1 MRRIALAGKPN
12 AGKST
17 FFSAATMSDVE
28 MANYPFTTIDPNR
41 GVAHARTRCP
51 CTDRDADCGICRE
64 GARYVPVELVDIA
77 GLVPGA
83 HTGRGLGNQ
92 FLDALTTAEAIVTVI
107 DAAGAT
113 TAEGEPVAVGT
124 TDPLEEVAFIED
136 ELEAWM
142 AQIIADN
149 WAGVRRSARAPGFDL
164 DGALADVLSGLGITD
179 HVITA
184 VLREAE
190 YPTQVDAWGDGEFTM
205 LAAAVRQRAKPIV
218 VCANK
223 VDIAPAETVAAL
235 EDETEAVMTA
245 AIAERTLRR
254 GVDAGVLDYRPGD
267 DSFRVTQDLD
277 VQQRAGLDAIAEL
290 LTRYGSTG
298 VQATIDRAVY
308 DRLELITVYPV
319 QNETRWT
326 DAGGQML
333 PDALLLPAGST
344 PRDLAYAVHSD
355 IGDGYLHAV
364 DARTQRRI
372 GDATTLEE
380 GAVIKIVSTAD

>member
-124 TDPLEEVAFIED
+124 TDPLEEVRFIEE

-149 WAGVRRSARAPGFDL
+149 WTSVRRGARAPGFDL
-164 DGALADVLSGLGITD
+164 DASLAEVLSGLGITD

-190 YPTQVDAWGDGEFTM
+190 YPAQVDAWGDGEFTM
-205 LAAAVRQRAKPIV
+205 LAQAVRQRAKPIV
-218 VCANK
+218 ICANK
-223 VDIAPAETVAAL
+223 VDLAPSANIADLQAET
-235 EDETEAVMTA
+235 DAVLTA

-254 GVDAGVLDYRPGD
+254 GVEAGVVEYRPGD
-267 DSFRVTQDLD
+267 DEFQITGEVDA
-277 VQQRAGLDAIAEL
+277 QQRAGLDAIADL
-290 LTRYGSTG
+290 LAQHGSTG
-298 VQATIDRAVY
+298 VQETIDRAVY
-308 DRLELITVYPV
+308 GRLDLITAYPV

-326 DAGGQML
+326 DASGQML

-355 IGDGYLHAV
+355 IGEGYLYAI
-364 DARTQRRI
+364 DARSQRRI
-372 GDATTLEE
+372 GEATALEE

>member
-124 TDPLEEVAFIED
+124 TDPLEEVRFIEE

-149 WAGVRRSARAPGFDL
+149 WTSVRRGARAPGFDL
-164 DGALADVLSGLGITD
+164 DAALAEVLSGLGITD

-190 YPTQVDAWGDGEFTM
+190 YPAQVDAWGDGEFTM
-205 LAAAVRQRAKPIV
+205 LAQAVRQRAKPIV
-218 VCANK
+218 ICANK
-223 VDIAPAETVAAL
+223 VDLAPSANIADLQTET
-235 EDETEAVMTA
+235 DAVLTA

-254 GVDAGVLDYRPGD
+254 GVEAGVVEYRPGD
-267 DSFRVTQDLD
+267 DEFQITGEVDA
-277 VQQRAGLDAIAEL
+277 QQRAGLDAIADL
-290 LTRYGSTG
+290 LAQHGSTG
-298 VQATIDRAVY
+298 VQETIDRAVY
-308 DRLELITVYPV
+308 GRLELITAYPV

-326 DAGGQML
+326 DASGQML

-355 IGDGYLHAV
+355 IGEGYLYAI
-364 DARTQRRI
+364 DARSQRRI
-372 GDATTLEE
+372 GEATALEE

>member
-51 CTDRDADCGICRE
+51 CNDRDADCGICRD

-124 TDPLEEVAFIED
+124 TDPLEEVAFIEE

-149 WAGVRRSARAPGFDL
+149 WTSVRRSARAPGFDL

-179 HVITA
+179 RVITA

-190 YPTQVDAWGDGEFTM
+190 YPTQVDAWGDTEFTM
-205 LAAAVRQRAKPIV
+205 LARAVRQRAKPIV

-223 VDIAPAETVAAL
+223 VDIAPTETVAAL
-235 EDETEAVMTA
+235 EKETEAVMTA

-254 GVDAGVLDYRPGD
+254 GVDAGMLDYRPGD

-277 VQQRAGLDAIAEL
+277 EQQRAGLDAIAEL

-326 DAGGQML
+326 DASGQML
-333 PDALLLPAGST
+333 PDALLLPAGAT

-355 IGDGYLHAV
+355 IGEGYLHAV

-372 GDATTLEE
+372 GEATTLEE
-380 GAVIKIVSTAD
+380 GAVVKIVSTAD

>member
-124 TDPLEEVAFIED
+124 TDPLEEVRFIEE

-149 WAGVRRSARAPGFDL
+149 WTSVRRGARAPGFDL
-164 DGALADVLSGLGITD
+164 DASLAEVLSGLGITD

-190 YPTQVDAWGDGEFTM
+190 YPAQVDAWGDGEFTM
-205 LAAAVRQRAKPIV
+205 LAQAVRQRAKPIV
-218 VCANK
+218 ICANK
-223 VDIAPAETVAAL
+223 VDLAPSANIADLQAET
-235 EDETEAVMTA
+235 DAVLTA

-254 GVDAGVLDYRPGD
+254 GVEAGVVEYRPGD
-267 DSFRVTQDLD
+267 DEFQITGEVDA
-277 VQQRAGLDAIAEL
+277 QQRAGLDAIADL
-290 LTRYGSTG
+290 LAQHGSTG
-298 VQATIDRAVY
+298 VQETIDRAVY
-308 DRLELITVYPV
+308 GRLDLITAYPV

-326 DAGGQML
+326 DASGQML

-344 PRDLAYAVHSD
+344 PRDLAYAVHTD
-355 IGDGYLHAV
+355 IGEGYLYAI
-364 DARTQRRI
+364 DARSQRRI
-372 GDATTLEE
+372 GEATALEE

>member
-1 MRRIALAGKPN
+1 
-12 AGKST
+12 
-17 FFSAATMSDVE
+17 
-28 MANYPFTTIDPNR
+28 
-41 GVAHARTRCP
+41 
-51 CTDRDADCGICRE
+51 
-64 GARYVPVELVDIA
+64 
-77 GLVPGA
+77 
-83 HTGRGLGNQ
+83 
-92 FLDALTTAEAIVTVI
+92 
-107 DAAGAT
+107 
-113 TAEGEPVAVGT
+113 
-124 TDPLEEVAFIED
+124 
-136 ELEAWM
+136 
-142 AQIIADN
+142 
-149 WAGVRRSARAPGFDL
+149 
-164 DGALADVLSGLGITD
+164 
-179 HVITA
+179 
-184 VLREAE
+184 
-190 YPTQVDAWGDGEFTM
+190 M

-235 EDETEAVMTA
+235 EDETDAVMTA

-267 DSFRVTQDLD
+267 DGFQVTQDLD
-277 VQQRAGLDAIAEL
+277 EQQRAGLDAIAEL
-290 LTRYGSTG
+290 LSRYGSTG

-326 DAGGQML
+326 DASGQML
-333 PDALLLPAGST
+333 PDALLLPVGAT

-372 GDATTLEE
+372 GEATTLEE

>member
-1 MRRIALAGKPN
+1 
-12 AGKST
+12 
-17 FFSAATMSDVE
+17 
-28 MANYPFTTIDPNR
+28 
-41 GVAHARTRCP
+41 
-51 CTDRDADCGICRE
+51 
-64 GARYVPVELVDIA
+64 
-77 GLVPGA
+77 
-83 HTGRGLGNQ
+83 
-92 FLDALTTAEAIVTVI
+92 VTVI

-124 TDPLEEVAFIED
+124 TDPLEEVAFIEE

-149 WAGVRRSARAPGFDL
+149 WSSVRRGARAPGFDL
-164 DGALADVLSGLGITD
+164 DAALAEVLSGLGITD
-179 HVITA
+179 QVITT

-190 YPTQVDAWGDGEFTM
+190 YPTQVDAWGDTEFTM

-254 GVDAGVLDYRPGD
+254 GVEAGVLDYRPGD
-267 DSFRVTQDLD
+267 DGFQVTQDLD
-277 VQQRAGLDAIAEL
+277 EQQRAGLDAIAEL
-290 LTRYGSTG
+290 LSRYGSTG

-326 DAGGQML
+326 DASGQML
-333 PDALLLPAGST
+333 PDALLLPAGAT

-355 IGDGYLHAV
+355 IGEGYLHAV

-372 GDATTLEE
+372 GEATTLEE

>member
-124 TDPLEEVAFIED
+124 TDPLEEVAFIEE

-149 WAGVRRSARAPGFDL
+149 WSSVRRSARAPGFDL
-164 DGALADVLSGLGITD
+164 DGALAEVLSGLGITD

-190 YPTQVDAWGDGEFTM
+190 YPTQVDAWGDAEFTM
-205 LAAAVRQRAKPIV
+205 LAAAVRERAKPIV

-235 EDETEAVMTA
+235 EDETDAVMTA

-267 DSFRVTQDLD
+267 DGFQVTQDLD
-277 VQQRAGLDAIAEL
+277 EQQRAGLDAIAEL
-290 LTRYGSTG
+290 LSRYGSTG

-326 DAGGQML
+326 DASGQML
-333 PDALLLPAGST
+333 PDALLLPVGAT

-372 GDATTLEE
+372 GEGTTLEE

>member
-235 EDETEAVMTA
+235 EDETDAVMTA

-277 VQQRAGLDAIAEL
+277 AQQRAGLDAIAEL

-326 DAGGQML
+326 DAAGQML

>member
-51 CTDRDADCGICRE
+51 CRDRDGDCGICQD

-113 TAEGEPVAVGT
+113 TAEGEPVPVGT
-124 TDPLEEVAFIED
+124 TDPLEEVAFIEE

-149 WAGVRRSARAPGFDL
+149 WSAVRRGARAPGFDL
-164 DGALADVLSGLGITD
+164 DTALADVLSGLGITD
-179 HVITA
+179 HVITT

-190 YPTQVDAWGDGEFTM
+190 YPNQVDAWGDAEFTT
-205 LAAAVRQRAKPIV
+205 LAKAVRERAKPVV

-235 EDETEAVMTA
+235 ETETDAVMTA

-267 DSFRVTQDLD
+267 DSFQVTQELD
-277 VQQRAGLDAIAEL
+277 EQQRAGLDAIAEL
-290 LTRYGSTG
+290 LTRHGSTG

-326 DAGGQML
+326 DASGQML

-372 GDATTLEE
+372 GEATRLEE
-380 GAVIKIVSTAD
+380 GAVVKIVSTAD

>member
-124 TDPLEEVAFIED
+124 TDPLEEVAFIEE

-149 WAGVRRSARAPGFDL
+149 WSSVRRSARAPGFDL

-190 YPTQVDAWGDGEFTM
+190 YPTQVDAWGDAEFTM
-205 LAAAVRQRAKPIV
+205 LAAAVRERAKPIV

-235 EDETEAVMTA
+235 EDETDAVMTA

-267 DSFRVTQDLD
+267 DGFQVTQDLD
-277 VQQRAGLDAIAEL
+277 EQQRAGLDAIAEL
-290 LTRYGSTG
+290 LSRYGSTG

-326 DAGGQML
+326 DASGQML
-333 PDALLLPAGST
+333 PDALLLPVGAT

-372 GDATTLEE
+372 GEGTTLEE

>member
-235 EDETEAVMTA
+235 EDETDAVMTA

-277 VQQRAGLDAIAEL
+277 AQQRAGLDAIAEL

>member
-124 TDPLEEVAFIED
+124 TDPLEEVRFIEE

-149 WAGVRRSARAPGFDL
+149 WTSVRRGARAPGFDL
-164 DGALADVLSGLGITD
+164 DAALAEVLSGLGITD

-190 YPTQVDAWGDGEFTM
+190 YPAQVDAWGDGEFTM
-205 LAAAVRQRAKPIV
+205 LAQAVRQRAKPIV
-218 VCANK
+218 ICANK
-223 VDIAPAETVAAL
+223 VDLAPSANIADLQTET
-235 EDETEAVMTA
+235 DAVLTA

-254 GVDAGVLDYRPGD
+254 GVEAGVVEYRPGD
-267 DSFRVTQDLD
+267 DEFQITGEVDA
-277 VQQRAGLDAIAEL
+277 QQRAGLDAIADL
-290 LTRYGSTG
+290 LAQHGSTG
-298 VQATIDRAVY
+298 VQETIDRAVY
-308 DRLELITVYPV
+308 GRLDLITAYPV

-326 DAGGQML
+326 DASGQML

-355 IGDGYLHAV
+355 IGEGYLYAI
-364 DARTQRRI
+364 DARSQRRI
-372 GDATTLEE
+372 GEATALEE

>member
-124 TDPLEEVAFIED
+124 TDPLEEVAFIEE

-149 WAGVRRSARAPGFDL
+149 WTSVRRSARAPGFDL

-190 YPTQVDAWGDGEFTM
+190 YPTQVDAWGDAEFTM
-205 LAAAVRQRAKPIV
+205 LAAAVRERAKPIV

-235 EDETEAVMTA
+235 EDETDAVMTA

-267 DSFRVTQDLD
+267 DGFQVTQDLD
-277 VQQRAGLDAIAEL
+277 EQQRAGLDAIAEL
-290 LTRYGSTG
+290 LSRYGSTG

-326 DAGGQML
+326 DASGQML
-333 PDALLLPAGST
+333 PDALLLPVGAT

-372 GDATTLEE
+372 GEATTLEE

>member
-51 CTDRDADCGICRE
+51 CTDRDADCGLCAD

-83 HTGRGLGNQ
+83 HEGRGLGNQ

-113 TAEGEPVAVGT
+113 TAEGDPVAVGT
-124 TDPLEEVAFIED
+124 TDPLAEVAFIEE

-149 WAGVRRSARAPGFDL
+149 WAGVRRSARAPSFDL
-164 DGALADVLSGLGITD
+164 DAALAEVLSGLGITD

-184 VLREAE
+184 VLRDAE
-190 YPTQVDAWGDGEFTM
+190 YPTRVDAWGDAEFTM
-205 LAAAVRQRAKPIV
+205 LAQAVRRRAKPIV
-218 VCANK
+218 LCANK
-223 VDIAPAETVAAL
+223 VDLATAENISRLRAET
-235 EDETEAVMTA
+235 DAVMTA

-254 GVDAGVLDYRPGD
+254 GVDAGVVEYRPGD
-267 DSFRVTQDLD
+267 DTFQVIGD
-277 VQQRAGLDAIAEL
+277 VDADQRAGLDAIADL
-290 LTRYGSTG
+290 LERFGSTG
-298 VQATIDRAVY
+298 VQATIDQAVY
-308 DRLELITVYPV
+308 DRLGLITVYPV
-319 QNETRWT
+319 QNESRWT

-333 PDALLLPAGST
+333 PDALLLPSGAT
-344 PRDLAYAVHSD
+344 PKDLAYAVHTD
-355 IGDGYLHAV
+355 IGEGYLYAV
-364 DARTQRRI
+364 DARSQRRI
-372 GDATTLEE
+372 GESTTLEE
-380 GAVIKIVSTAD
+380 GAVVKIVSTAD

>member
-235 EDETEAVMTA
+235 EDETDAVMTA

-277 VQQRAGLDAIAEL
+277 AQQRAGLDAIAEL

-372 GDATTLEE
+372 GEATTLEE

>member
-124 TDPLEEVAFIED
+124 TEPLEEVRFIEE

-149 WAGVRRSARAPGFDL
+149 WTSVRRGARAPGFDL
-164 DGALADVLSGLGITD
+164 DASLAEVLSGLGITD

-190 YPTQVDAWGDGEFTM
+190 YPAQVDAWGDGEFTM
-205 LAAAVRQRAKPIV
+205 LAQAVRQRAKPIV
-218 VCANK
+218 ICANK
-223 VDIAPAETVAAL
+223 VDLAPSANIADLQAET
-235 EDETEAVMTA
+235 DAVLTA

-254 GVDAGVLDYRPGD
+254 GVEAGVVEYRPGD
-267 DSFRVTQDLD
+267 DEFQITGEVDA
-277 VQQRAGLDAIAEL
+277 QQRAGLDAIADL
-290 LTRYGSTG
+290 LAQHGSTG
-298 VQATIDRAVY
+298 VQETIDRAVY
-308 DRLELITVYPV
+308 GRLDLITAYPV

-326 DAGGQML
+326 DASGQML

-355 IGDGYLHAV
+355 IGEGYLYAI
-364 DARTQRRI
+364 DARSQRRI
-372 GDATTLEE
+372 GEATALEE

>member
-1 MRRIALAGKPN
+1 
-12 AGKST
+12 
-17 FFSAATMSDVE
+17 VE

-124 TDPLEEVAFIED
+124 TDPLEEVAFIEE

-149 WAGVRRSARAPGFDL
+149 WSSVRRSARAPGFDL

-205 LAAAVRQRAKPIV
+205 LAQAVRQRAKPIV
-218 VCANK
+218 ICANK
-223 VDIAPAETVAAL
+223 VDLAPSANIAGKSP
-235 EDETEAVMTA
+235 M
-245 AIAERTLRR
+245 AIR
-254 GVDAGVLDYRPGD
+254 
-267 DSFRVTQDLD
+267 
-277 VQQRAGLDAIAEL
+277 
-290 LTRYGSTG
+290 
-298 VQATIDRAVY
+298 
-308 DRLELITVYPV
+308 
-319 QNETRWT
+319 
-326 DAGGQML
+326 ML
-333 PDALLLPAGST
+333 KYAFN
-344 PRDLAYAVHSD
+344 LA
-355 IGDGYLHAV
+355 
-364 DARTQRRI
+364 
-372 GDATTLEE
+372 
-380 GAVIKIVSTAD
+380 